1 MASAASALP
10 ASITAR
16 NRGRKIIGTGA
27 FLLRRLVQHFS
38 YPMPRKERAN
48 IAARARQN
56 DAERV
61 TGRNFGYGVGYQRN
75 P

>member
-1 MASAASALP
+1 M
-10 ASITAR
+10 
-16 NRGRKIIGTGA
+16 
-27 FLLRRLVQHFS
+27 RRLVQHFS